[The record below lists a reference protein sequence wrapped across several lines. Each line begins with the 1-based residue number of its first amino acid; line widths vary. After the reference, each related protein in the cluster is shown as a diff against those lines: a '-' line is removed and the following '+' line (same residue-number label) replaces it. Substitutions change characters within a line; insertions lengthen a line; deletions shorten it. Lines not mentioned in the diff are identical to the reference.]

1 MSMIDLKHAF
11 AIALG
16 SISSAKLRSTL
27 TALGIIIGVAAV
39 VANVSLG
46 ASFNQ
51 YFTDELDSLGSNF
64 IIIYSQDVNIFYDSE
79 LKLIRNTPGIDG
91 VSPFNQQIAPVTY
104 LSSTRQIDV
113 QGVTEDAQYI
123 SNLQVEEG
131 SFLTDKDKF
140 VAILGREVA
149 EEKFDRNISIKNYLD
164 ITIKRQDGTSVTQKF
179 RVKGILAGEDN
190 TFVTGGP
197 DRDAIIYVPI
207 ATLNEM
213 LNVTDYGGFSANTA
227 SAESVREVSDEV
239 DKRLARALG
248 VPSRDLDNDD
258 AKPYRIFNQA
268 EIIEQLDSLSNS
280 LTILI
285 TLVAI
290 VALIVGSIGIMNIML
305 VTVTE
310 RTREIGLLKS
320 IGFTRSDILV
330 LFIVESIIIG
340 VIGGIL
346 GTGLGMLGSYIVEL
360 YLDLP
365 HVFPIYLIF
374 LGFFISVLV
383 GLVAG
388 VYPANKAANLDPV
401 EALRHG

>member
-1 MSMIDLKHAF
+1 MIDLRHAF
-11 AIALG
+11 TIALG

-51 YFTDELDSLGSNF
+51 YFTDELGSLGSNF

-79 LKLIRNTPGIDG
+79 LELIRNTPGIDG
-91 VSPFNQQIAPVTY
+91 VSPFNQQIAAVTY
-104 LSSTRQIDV
+104 RSATRQVDV
-113 QGVTEDAQYI
+113 QGVSEDAQYI
-123 SNLQVEEG
+123 SNLLVENG
-131 SFLTDKDKF
+131 NFFTNKDKF
-140 VAILGREVA
+140 VAVMGKDVA
-149 EEKFDRNISIKNYLD
+149 EDKFDKDVSIKNYVD
-164 ITIKRQDGTSVTQKF
+164 ITIKRQDGTSVTRKF
-179 RVKGILAGEDN
+179 RVKGILEGEDN

-197 DRDAIIYVPI
+197 DRDSTIFVPI

-213 LNVTDYGGFSANTA
+213 LNVTDYGGFSANTG
-227 SAESVREVSDEV
+227 SSESVREVSDEV
-239 DKRLARALG
+239 DKRLARSLG
-248 VPSRDLDNDD
+248 VSSRDLDNDD

-268 EIIEQLDSLSNS
+268 EIIEQLDTLSNS

-285 TLVAI
+285 TLVAV

-320 IGFTRSDILV
+320 LGFTRSGILM
-330 LFIVESIIIG
+330 LFIVESIIVG

-346 GTGLGMLGSYIVEL
+346 GTLLGLVGSYIVEVSL
-360 YLDLP
+360 NIP
-365 HVFPIYLIF
+365 PVFPFYLIF
-374 LGFFISVLV
+374 LGFFVSVLV
-383 GLVAG
+383 GLIAG
-388 VYPANKAANLDPV
+388 VYPANKAANLNPV

>member
-1 MSMIDLKHAF
+1 MIGLRHAF
-11 AIALG
+11 TIALG

-51 YFTDELDSLGSNF
+51 YFTDELGSLGSNF

-79 LKLIRNTPGIDG
+79 LELIRNTPGIDG
-91 VSPFNQQIAPVTY
+91 VSPFNQQTAAVTY
-104 LSSTRQIDV
+104 RSATRQVDV
-113 QGVTEDAQYI
+113 QGVSEDAQYI
-123 SNLQVEEG
+123 SNLLVEEG
-131 SFLTDKDKF
+131 NFFTDKDKF
-140 VAILGREVA
+140 VAVLGKDVA
-149 EEKFDRNISIKNYLD
+149 EDKFEKDVSIKNYID
-164 ITIKRQDGTSVTQKF
+164 ITIKRQDGTSVTRKF
-179 RVKGILAGEDN
+179 RVKGILESEDN

-197 DRDAIIYVPI
+197 DRDATIYVPI

-213 LNVTDYGGFSANTA
+213 LNVTDYGGFSANTG
-227 SAESVREVSDEV
+227 SAESVRDVSDEV
-239 DKRLARALG
+239 DKRLARSLG
-248 VPSRDLDNDD
+248 VSSRDLDNDD

-268 EIIEQLDSLSNS
+268 EIIEQLDALSDS

-285 TLVAI
+285 TLVAV

-320 IGFTRSDILV
+320 LGFTRSGILV
-330 LFIVESIIIG
+330 LFIVESIIVG

-346 GTGLGMLGSYIVEL
+346 GTLLGLVGSYIVEVSL
-360 YLDLP
+360 NIP
-365 HVFPIYLIF
+365 PVFPFYLIF
-374 LGFFISVLV
+374 LGFFVSVLV

>member
-1 MSMIDLKHAF
+1 MIDLKHAF
-11 AIALG
+11 IIAIG

-51 YFTDELDSLGSNF
+51 YFTDELGSLGSNF
-64 IIIYSQDVNIFYDSE
+64 IIIYSQDVNIFYDNE
-79 LKLIRNTPGIDG
+79 LELIRNTPGIDG
-91 VSPFNQQIAPVTY
+91 VSPFNQQTAAVTY
-104 LSSTRQIDV
+104 LSATRQIDV
-113 QGVTEDAQYI
+113 QGVGEDAQYI
-123 SNLQVEEG
+123 SNLDVEEG
-131 SFLTDKDKF
+131 NFLTDKDKF
-140 VAILGREVA
+140 VAVLGKEVA
-149 EEKFDRNISIKNYLD
+149 EEKFEKDISIKNYID
-164 ITIKRQDGTSVTQKF
+164 ITIKRQDGTSVTRKF
-179 RVKGILAGEDN
+179 RVKGILASEDN

-197 DRDAIIYVPI
+197 DRDVIIYIPI
-207 ATLNEM
+207 GTLNEM
-213 LNVTDYGGFSANTA
+213 LNVTDYGGFSARTG

-239 DKRLARALG
+239 DKRLARSLG

-268 EIIEQLDSLSNS
+268 EIIEQLDALAQS

-285 TLVAI
+285 TLVAL
-290 VALIVGSIGIMNIML
+290 VALVVGSIGIMNIML

-320 IGFTRSDILV
+320 LGYTKSGILV
-330 LFIVESIIIG
+330 LFIVESIIVG

-346 GTGLGMLGSYIVEL
+346 GTLLGLLGSYLVEI
-360 YLDLP
+360 YLNIP
-365 HVFPIYLIF
+365 PVFPIYLIF
-374 LGFFISVLV
+374 LGFSISVLV

>member
-1 MSMIDLKHAF
+1 MIDLKHVF
-11 AIALG
+11 VIALG
-16 SISSAKLRSTL
+16 SIGSSKMRSTL

-51 YFTDELDSLGSNF
+51 YFTDELGSLGSNF
-64 IIIYSQDVNIFYDSE
+64 IIIYSQDVNIFYENE
-79 LKLIRNTPGIDG
+79 LELIRNTPGIVG
-91 VSPFNQQIAPVTY
+91 VSPFNQQTAAVSY
-104 LSSTRQIDV
+104 LSATRQIDV
-113 QGVTEDAQYI
+113 QGVSEDAQYI

-140 VAILGREVA
+140 VAILGNDVA
-149 EEKFDRNISIKNYLD
+149 EEKFEKDISIKNYVD
-164 ITIKRQDGTSVTQKF
+164 ITIKRQDGTSVTRKF

-197 DRDAIIYVPI
+197 DRDVIIYIPI

-213 LNVTDYGGFSANTA
+213 LNVTDYGGFSAKTG
-227 SAESVREVSDEV
+227 SAESVREVSDEI
-239 DKRLARALG
+239 DKRLARSLG

-268 EIIEQLDSLSNS
+268 EIIEQLDTLANS

-285 TLVAI
+285 TLVAL

-320 IGFTRSDILV
+320 LGFTKSGILL
-330 LFIVESIIIG
+330 LFIVESMIVG

-346 GTGLGMLGSYIVEL
+346 GTLLGLVGSYLVET
-360 YLDLP
+360 YLNIP
-365 HVFPIYLIF
+365 PVFPFYLIF
-374 LGFFISVLV
+374 MGFFISVFV

-388 VYPANKAANLDPV
+388 VYPANKAANLNPV
-401 EALRHG
+401 EALRHE

>member
-1 MSMIDLKHAF
+1 MNIKKAF

-16 SISSAKLRSTL
+16 SIGSAKLRSSL

-51 YFTDELDSLGSNF
+51 YFTDELGSLGSNF
-64 IIIYSQDVNIFYDSE
+64 IVIYSQDVNIFYDNE
-79 LKLIRNTPGIDG
+79 LDIIRNTPGVEN
-91 VSPFNQQIAPVTY
+91 VSAFNQQTAAVSY

-113 QGVTEDAQYI
+113 EGVREDSQYI
-123 SNLQVEEG
+123 GNLVVKEG
-131 SFLTDKDKF
+131 NFLTDKDKY
-140 VAILGREVA
+140 VAVIGNDVA
-149 EEKFDRNISIKNYLD
+149 SEKFDKNVSVKNYLD
-164 ITIKRQDGTSVTQKF
+164 ITIQRNDGTSVTRKF
-179 RVKGILAGEDN
+179 KVIGILAPENN

-197 DRDAIIYVPI
+197 DRDVTIYVPI
-207 ATLNEM
+207 KTMNEM

-227 SAESVREVSDEV
+227 DADSVQEVSDEV
-239 DKRLARALG
+239 DRRLARSLG
-248 VPSRDLDNDD
+248 VPTRDLDNDD

-268 EIIEQLDSLSNS
+268 EIIDQLNSLSYS

-285 TLVAI
+285 TMIAV

-320 IGFTRSDILV
+320 LGFTRTDILM
-330 LFIVESIIIG
+330 LFIIESIIVGI
-340 VIGGIL
+340 IGGVL
-346 GTGLGMLGSYIVEL
+346 GTLLGLVASYAVEL
-360 YLDLP
+360 SLDIEP
-365 HVFPIYLIF
+365 VFPVYLIF
-374 LGFFISVLV
+374 AGFSVSV
-383 GLVAG
+383 VIGLIAG

>member
-1 MSMIDLKHAF
+1 MIDLKHAF
-11 AIALG
+11 VIALG

-51 YFTDELDSLGSNF
+51 YFTDELGSLGSNF
-64 IIIYSQDVNIFYDSE
+64 IIIYSQDVNIFYDNE
-79 LKLIRNTPGIDG
+79 LELIRNTPGIDG
-91 VSPFNQQIAPVTY
+91 VSPFNQQTAAVTY
-104 LSSTRQIDV
+104 LSATRQIDV
-113 QGVTEDAQYI
+113 QGVGEDAQYI
-123 SNLQVEEG
+123 SNLDVEEG
-131 SFLTDKDKF
+131 NFLTDKDKF
-140 VAILGREVA
+140 VAVLGKEVA
-149 EEKFDRNISIKNYLD
+149 EEKFEKDISIKNYID
-164 ITIKRQDGTSVTQKF
+164 ITIKRQDGTSVTRKF
-179 RVKGILAGEDN
+179 RVKGILASEDN

-197 DRDAIIYVPI
+197 DRDVIIYIPI
-207 ATLNEM
+207 GTLNEM
-213 LNVTDYGGFSANTA
+213 LNVTDYGGFSARTG
-227 SAESVREVSDEV
+227 SAASVREVSDEV
-239 DKRLARALG
+239 DKRLARSLG

-268 EIIEQLDSLSNS
+268 EIIEQLDALAQS

-285 TLVAI
+285 TLVAL
-290 VALIVGSIGIMNIML
+290 VALVVGSIGIMNIML

-320 IGFTRSDILV
+320 LGYTKSGILV
-330 LFIVESIIIG
+330 LFIVESIIVG

-346 GTGLGMLGSYIVEL
+346 GTLLGLLGSYLVEI
-360 YLDLP
+360 YLNIP
-365 HVFPIYLIF
+365 PVFPIYLIF
-374 LGFFISVLV
+374 LGFSISVLV

>member
-1 MSMIDLKHAF
+1 MIDLKPALV
-11 AIALG
+11 IALG

-51 YFTDELDSLGSNF
+51 YFTDELSSLGSNF
-64 IIIYSQDVNIFYDSE
+64 IIIYSQDVNIFYDAE
-79 LKLIRNTPGIDG
+79 LELIRNTPGIEG
-91 VSPFNQQIAPVTY
+91 VSPFNQQTAAVTY
-104 LSSTRQIDV
+104 ISSTRQIDV
-113 QGVTEDAQYI
+113 QGVGEDAQYI
-123 SNLQVEEG
+123 SNLAVEEG
-131 SFLTDKDKF
+131 NFLSDKDRY
-140 VAILGREVA
+140 VAVLGKDVA
-149 EEKFDRNISIKNYLD
+149 VDKFDKDVSIKNYID
-164 ITIKRQDGTSVTQKF
+164 ITIKRADGTSVTHKF
-179 RVKGILAGEDN
+179 RVKGILSSEDN

-197 DRDAIIYVPI
+197 DRDVAIYVPI

-213 LNVTDYGGFSANTA
+213 LNVTDYGGFSARTDDA
-227 SAESVREVSDEV
+227 GSVADVSGEV

-248 VPSRDLDNDD
+248 VSSRDLDNDD
-258 AKPYRIFNQA
+258 AKPYRIFDQA
-268 EIIEQLDSLSNS
+268 EIIEQLDALAQS

-285 TLVAI
+285 TLIAL

-320 IGFTRSDILV
+320 LGYTRNGILT
-330 LFIVESIIIG
+330 LFILESIIVG

-346 GTGLGMLGSYIVEL
+346 GTLLGLVGSYIVEVSL
-360 YLDLP
+360 NIP
-365 HVFPIYLIF
+365 PVFPFYLIF
-374 LGFFISVLV
+374 LGFFISVFV
-383 GLVAG
+383 GLIAG

-401 EALRHG
+401 ESLRHE

>member
-1 MSMIDLKHAF
+1 MIDLKHAF
-11 AIALG
+11 VIALG

-51 YFTDELDSLGSNF
+51 YFTDELGSLGSNF
-64 IIIYSQDVNIFYDSE
+64 IIIYSQDVNIFYDNE
-79 LKLIRNTPGIDG
+79 LELIKNTPGIEG
-91 VSPFNQQIAPVTY
+91 VSPFNQQTAAVTY

-113 QGVTEDAQYI
+113 QGVSEDAQYI
-123 SNLQVEEG
+123 SNLLVEEG
-131 SFLTDKDKF
+131 NFLTDKDKY
-140 VAILGREVA
+140 VAVLGKEIA
-149 EEKFDRNISIKNYLD
+149 EEKFDKDISIKNYVD
-164 ITIKRQDGTSVTQKF
+164 ITIKRQDGTSVTRKF
-179 RVKGILAGEDN
+179 RVKGILQSEDN
-190 TFVTGGP
+190 TFVQGGP
-197 DRDAIIYVPI
+197 DRDVTIYVPI
-207 ATLNEM
+207 STLNEM
-213 LNVTDYGGFSANTA
+213 LNVTDYGGFSANTG

-239 DKRLARALG
+239 DKRLARSLG
-248 VPSRDLDNDD
+248 VPTRDLDNDD

-268 EIIEQLDSLSNS
+268 EIIEQLNTLSNS

-285 TLVAI
+285 TLIAL
-290 VALIVGSIGIMNIML
+290 VALLVGSIGIMNIML

-320 IGFTRSDILV
+320 LGYTKPSIIF
-330 LFIVESIIIG
+330 LFITESIIVG

-346 GTGLGMLGSYIVEL
+346 GTLMGLVGSYIVEV
-360 YLDLP
+360 YLNIP
-365 HVFPIYLIF
+365 PVFPFYLIF

-383 GLVAG
+383 GLIAG

-401 EALRHG
+401 EALRHE

>member
-1 MSMIDLKHAF
+1 MIDLKHAF
-11 AIALG
+11 VIAFG
-16 SISSAKLRSTL
+16 SIRSAKLRSTL

-51 YFTDELDSLGSNF
+51 YFTDELGSLGSNF
-64 IIIYSQDVNIFYDSE
+64 IIIYSEDVNLFYDNE
-79 LKLIRNTPGIDG
+79 MELIRNTPGIEG
-91 VSPFNQQIAPVTY
+91 VSGFNQQTAAVTY
-104 LSSTRQIDV
+104 RSVTRQIDV
-113 QGVTEDAQYI
+113 QGVSRDAQYI
-123 SNLQVEEG
+123 SNLLVEEG
-131 SFLTDKDKF
+131 SFLTDKDKY
-140 VAILGREVA
+140 VAVLGKDVA
-149 EEKFDRNISIKNYLD
+149 EDKFDRDVSIKNYVD
-164 ITIKRQDGTSVTQKF
+164 ITIKRNDGTSVTRKF
-179 RVKGILAGEDN
+179 RIKGILEGEDN
-190 TFVTGGP
+190 TFVQGGP
-197 DRDAIIYVPI
+197 DRDATIYVPI

-213 LNVTDYGGFSANTA
+213 LNVTDYGGFSARTGN
-227 SAESVREVSDEV
+227 AESVREVSEEV
-239 DKRLARALG
+239 DKRLARSLG
-248 VPSRDLDNDD
+248 VPTRDLDNPD

-268 EIIEQLDSLSNS
+268 EIIEQLDQLANT

-285 TLVAI
+285 TLVAL

-320 IGFTRSDILV
+320 LGYTRSGILS
-330 LFIVESIIIG
+330 LFIMESIIIG

-346 GTGLGMLGSYIVEL
+346 GTSLGLVGSYMVEV
-360 YLDLP
+360 YLNIP
-365 HVFPIYLIF
+365 PVFPFYLIF

>member
-1 MSMIDLKHAF
+1 MIDLRHAF
-11 AIALG
+11 VIALG

-51 YFTDELDSLGSNF
+51 YFTDELGSLGSNF
-64 IIIYSQDVNIFYDSE
+64 IIIYSQDVNIFYDNE
-79 LKLIRNTPGIDG
+79 LELIRNTPGIDG
-91 VSPFNQQIAPVTY
+91 VSPFNQQTAAVTY
-104 LSSTRQIDV
+104 LSATRQIDV
-113 QGVTEDAQYI
+113 QGVSEDAQYI
-123 SNLQVEEG
+123 SNLEVGEG
-131 SFLTDKDKF
+131 NFLTDKDKF
-140 VAILGREVA
+140 VAVLGKEVA
-149 EEKFDRNISIKNYLD
+149 EEKFEKDISIKNYVD
-164 ITIKRQDGTSVTQKF
+164 ITIKRQDGTSVTRKF
-179 RVKGILAGEDN
+179 RVKGILASEDN

-197 DRDAIIYVPI
+197 DRDVIIYIPI

-213 LNVTDYGGFSANTA
+213 LNVTDYGGFSARTG

-239 DKRLARALG
+239 DKRLARSLG

-268 EIIEQLDSLSNS
+268 EIIEQLDALAQS

-285 TLVAI
+285 TLVAL
-290 VALIVGSIGIMNIML
+290 VALVVGSIGIMNIML

-320 IGFTRSDILV
+320 LGYTKSGILI
-330 LFIVESIIIG
+330 LFIVESIIVG

-346 GTGLGMLGSYIVEL
+346 GTLMGLLGSYLVEV
-360 YLDLP
+360 YLNIP
-365 HVFPIYLIF
+365 PVFPIYLIF
-374 LGFFISVLV
+374 LGFSISVLV

-401 EALRHG
+401 EALRHE